1 MRETHAS
8 MIVILVLAAAM
19 LAGCGDD
26 GGTTMDQ
33 ALRSRMS
40 EAGVTPLDPGE
51 PPEAAKVVLGR
62 MLMFDKE
69 LSGNR
74 DISCATCH
82 HPLLQTGDALS
93 LSIGT
98 GGSGLGPERRRGEG
112 LGFIPRNAPEAFNR
126 GAREW
131 RTMFWDMRVS
141 GDPAGGFDTPA
152 GNLLPAGLDGLLA
165 VQAMFPVTSREE
177 MRGHPGDRDVFG
189 QMNEVALIDDDDLP
203 AIWSALMDRIVALP
217 AYAELFRDA
226 YPDVPV
232 EALGFEHAAN
242 AIAAFES
249 AAWTFLDSPWDRYVA
264 GDDAALDEVAKR
276 GALLFFGDAGCA
288 TCHQGS
294 LLTDQKAHNVCAPQ
308 IGPGRGDFAPR
319 DAGRY
324 AVTGDDADHY
334 AFRTPPLRNV
344 ALTGPWMHDGAFT
357 TLGGAVRH
365 LLDPVT
371 SLRSYDTGPLDPD
384 LRATFQGDEET
395 LESMFETLDAEIRT
409 PRSLSEGEV
418 DDLIAFLEAL
428 TDPAALDLSA
438 DIPDSVPSG
447 LPVED

>member
-1 MRETHAS
+1 MRETYAS
-8 MIVILVLAAAM
+8 MIVALVLAAAM

-51 PPEAAKVVLGR
+51 PPEAAKVALGR

-82 HPLLQTGDALS
+82 
-93 LSIGT
+93 
-98 GGSGLGPERRRGEG
+98 E
-112 LGFIPRNAPEAFNR
+112 
-126 GAREW
+126 
-131 RTMFWDMRVS
+131 
-141 GDPAGGFDTPA
+141 
-152 GNLLPAGLDGLLA
+152 
-165 VQAMFPVTSREE
+165 
-177 MRGHPGDRDVFG
+177 
-189 QMNEVALIDDDDLP
+189 
-203 AIWSALMDRIVALP
+203 
-217 AYAELFRDA
+217 
-226 YPDVPV
+226 
-232 EALGFEHAAN
+232 
-242 AIAAFES
+242 
-249 AAWTFLDSPWDRYVA
+249 
-264 GDDAALDEVAKR
+264 
-276 GALLFFGDAGCA
+276 
-288 TCHQGS
+288 GS
-294 LLTDQKAHNVCAPQ
+294 LLTDQKAHNVCVPQ

-319 DAGRY
+319 DVGRY

-357 TLGGAVRH
+357 TLRGAVRH

-371 SLRSYDTGPLDPD
+371 SLRSYDTGQLDPD

-395 LESMFETLDAEIRT
+395 LEAMFETLDAEVRT

-428 TDPAALDLSA
+428 TDSAALDLSA